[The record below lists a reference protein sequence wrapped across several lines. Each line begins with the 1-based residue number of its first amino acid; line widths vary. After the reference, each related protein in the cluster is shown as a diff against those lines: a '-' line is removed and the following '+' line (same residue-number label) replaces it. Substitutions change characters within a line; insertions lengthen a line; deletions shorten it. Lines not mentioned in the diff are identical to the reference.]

1 MYNLYM
7 SEMPMSEARE
17 HLADVLD
24 EAQAGGTVYV
34 TRRGQRV
41 AVVVNVEMYDRLVDA
56 TEDAA
61 DREALADARAEHD
74 YIPWEEV
81 KAELGL

>member
-24 EAQAGGTVYV
+24 EAQAGGAVYV

-61 DREALADARAEHD
+61 DREALADAHAEND